1 MSKVIMF
8 NLITLDG
15 YFEGKNKWD
24 IAWHRVDDEFN
35 QFSIEQLDSASC
47 LIYGRV
53 TYEGMASYWPTPAA
67 INDDP
72 IVAKKMNSIPKY
84 VFSRTLEKAD
94 WSNTR
99 LVKGEAVEELRKL
112 KQRSNKDLFIF
123 GSANLSATFTNH
135 HLIDEYRLMVNPVIL
150 GRGGALFQIN
160 GEGLKFN
167 LLSTKVFKNG
177 NVLLTYQP
185 VKSA

>member
-1 MSKVIMF
+1 MF

-15 YFEGKNKWD
+15 YFEGMNKWD
-24 IAWHRVDDEFN
+24 IAWHSVDDEFN
-35 QFSIEQLDSASC
+35 QFSIEQLDTASG
-47 LIYGRV
+47 LIFGRV

-72 IVAKKMNSIPKY
+72 TVAAKMNSIPKY

-94 WSNTR
+94 WSNTQ
-99 LVKGEAVEELRKL
+99 LIKGDAVDELRKL

-135 HLIDEYRLMVNPVIL
+135 RLIDEYRLMVNPVIL
-150 GRGGALFQIN
+150 GTGGALFQVN
-160 GEGLKFN
+160 GKDLKFN
-167 LLSTKVFKNG
+167 LLNTKVFKNG
-177 NVLLTYQP
+177 
-185 VKSA
+185 